1 MSTVNTEKIDAA
13 IEYMKNSFT
22 EPLIKTGEDI
32 LRDYKDIAT
41 DGSLESE
48 EITPLLQEQQDR
60 INTFKADLESIFN
73 KARGNIED
81 SNAEIKSDQAAI
93 NNEMEG

>member
-32 LRDYKDIAT
+32 LQDYNNIAT
-41 DGSLESE
+41 DGSLESA